1 MTNDPVELPYDEK
14 IADLE
19 RQLEAARQST
29 LALEGQLEW
38 WKRGRELYGHAAT
51 NGNATELVPEEHVF
65 QTGTKPTLAQGIVRV
80 MKSAQPGK
88 ETWTTTQVMAELRDR
103 GWMPNGSSAEQV
115 VRARLARMAREDGGL
130 KRVEHGIYALSDSPT
145 ATLIPAE
152 GP

>member
-1 MTNDPVELPYDEK
+1 MAKNSITLFATSSGKCQIRTRRGHPPHTLDCGTRGLWNPRFRIPPGWCYRWTMTNDPVELPYDEK

-65 QTGTKPTLAQGIVRV
+65 QTGTKPTLA
-80 MKSAQPGK
+80 PGH
-88 ETWTTTQVMAELRDR
+88 V
-103 GWMPNGSSAEQV
+103 
-115 VRARLARMAREDGGL
+115 
-130 KRVEHGIYALSDSPT
+130 
-145 ATLIPAE
+145 
-152 GP
+152 